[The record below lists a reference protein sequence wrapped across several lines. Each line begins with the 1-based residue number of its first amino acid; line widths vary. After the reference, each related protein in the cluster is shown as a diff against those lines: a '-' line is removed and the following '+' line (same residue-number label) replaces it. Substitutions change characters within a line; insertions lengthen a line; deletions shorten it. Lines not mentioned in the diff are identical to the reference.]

1 MSSRQLIAILRGIE
15 PVQALEIAEVII
27 NAGITKIEV
36 PMNSP
41 DAIQSIKLM
50 VEKFGDN
57 AEFGAGT
64 VLNVAQVDAVAAVGG
79 KLIVSPNC
87 NTQVIRRTKELGLQS
102 FPGVRTPTEAF
113 SAIDAGADGLKFFPA
128 SILGPS
134 GVAAMKAVLP
144 KDMPTFAVGGANADN
159 FEQWLAAGID
169 GFGIGSAI
177 FKPGFSAQQ
186 VKDVAE
192 LMVAAYDKA
201 KGL

>member
-1 MSSRQLIAILRGIE
+1 MSRQLIAILRGIE
-15 PVQALEIAEVII
+15 PTQALEIADVII

-41 DAIQSIKLM
+41 QAVTSIKLM
-50 VEKFGDN
+50 VEKFGDQ

-64 VLNVAQVDAVAAVGG
+64 VLNVAQVDAVEAVGG

-102 FPGVRTPTEAF
+102 FPGVLTPTEAF

-159 FEQWLAAGID
+159 FDQWLAAGVD

-186 VKDVAE
+186 VKDVAQ

>member
-1 MSSRQLIAILRGIE
+1 MSRQLIAILRGIE

-41 DAIQSIKLM
+41 DAVQSIKLM
-50 VEKFGDN
+50 VERFGES

-64 VLNVAQVDAVAAVGG
+64 VLKVAQVDAVAAVGG

-87 NTQVIRRTKELGLQS
+87 NTQVIQRTKALGLQS
-102 FPGVRTPTEAF
+102 FPGVLTPTEAF

-128 SILGPS
+128 SVLGPS

-144 KDMPTFAVGGANADN
+144 KDLPTFAVGGANADN
-159 FEQWLAAGID
+159 FDQWLAAGID

-177 FKPGFSAQQ
+177 FKPGFSTQQ
-186 VKDVAE
+186 VKDAAE
-192 LMVAAYDKA
+192 LMVAAYDRA
-201 KGL
+201 KEL

>member
-102 FPGVRTPTEAF
+102 FPGVLTPTEAF